1 MSLDALFQPRA
12 IAIIGASSKE
22 KSVGNDIVEN
32 LVKQGYAGQIYPI
45 NPKIDSLHGLPVYH
59 SVAELPEKIDLA
71 ILAIPAKFVSQEI
84 EQAALKGAQAALVIS
99 AGFKEVGQKELEQEL
114 VATCQRLGVT
124 LAGPN
129 CLGVINPSW
138 KMNAS
143 FASIM
148 PPTGEIAF
156 LSQSG
161 ALCTAVLDYA
171 SNLGIGFSKF
181 LSTGNKALLQEL
193 ELIKYLHA
201 DAQTKVICIYA
212 ESLENAPEM
221 IRTLRD
227 LNRGSTPKPII
238 ILKSGK
244 TAAGANAVASHTG
257 SLSSDDAAYQ
267 ALFDQAG
274 IIRANSVSEL
284 FDLAQVFSLNQTQAV
299 KKIAIITNAGGPGV
313 LTTDAVIES
322 GLGLAKLSESTLT
335 KLRAFLPASAS
346 LNNPVDV
353 LGDAMGEIYEQ
364 AIEVLIEAGEVDALI
379 VLLTPQSMTE
389 PNKVAQAI
397 VKMRAVSSKPIVV
410 SLMGKD
416 LVADGVQILRQ
427 NKIANLTFPEPTAKA
442 LAKFAKFYDWSTMEN
457 EENLSS
463 TTVDRAKVA
472 SIFAKLQGEGRKS
485 LIEVEALEI
494 MRAYGFPLLK
504 SVFASNA
511 EEIVNSMQNF
521 DSEVAIKIVSK
532 DILHKSDVGG
542 VVLGVS
548 QKNIIAETKLM
559 LERVK
564 KNKPEA
570 KVDGVLIMEM
580 APKGIELI
588 LGINKNSLGTM
599 LMFGL
604 GGIYVEVLKDVNF
617 AFNPLNKTDAL
628 NLIQNLRAN
637 KILTGM
643 RGAQAVDQV
652 AIVDALSRLS
662 QLVNDFPQI
671 KELDINPLLAGPTG
685 VKVLDARII
694 LD

>member
-181 LSTGNKALLQEL
+181 LSTGNKAILQEL

-322 GLGLAKLSESTLT
+322 GLGLAKLSAPTLT

-364 AIEVLIEAGEVDALI
+364 AIEVLIEAEEVDALI

-463 TTVDRAKVA
+463 TTVDRSKVA

-485 LIEVEALEI
+485 LIEVEALEV

-637 KILTGM
+637 KILTGV